1 MTDTMTTERSMAEK
15 RKSAEALDILMSRQ
29 SAGPL
34 IGPVPGDAE
43 LDKIFDIALRAPD
56 HGRLRPAR
64 FLVIRGNAIKAYAD
78 LLAEALKRRE
88 PGTTEEMAQ
97 RTRSKIADIP
107 LMIAVGVRIKTDAP
121 IPEIEQILSV
131 GASAMNILNAVHASG
146 YSAKWITG
154 NGIYD
159 PFVNEALGFK
169 APDRL
174 IGVIFVGTD
183 KMKMPAM
190 PRPNRADHVSE
201 WPRL

>member
-1 MTDTMTTERSMAEK
+1 MTDMMATARPTAEK
-15 RKSAEALDILMSRQ
+15 RTSAETLETLMTRQ

-34 IGPVPGDAE
+34 VGPAPSDAE
-43 LDKIFDIALRAPD
+43 LDKIYDIALRAPD
-56 HGRLRPAR
+56 HGRVRPAR
-64 FLVIRGNAIKAYAD
+64 FITIRGEAVKAYAD

-97 RTRSKIADIP
+97 RTRAKVADIP
-107 LMIAVGVRIKTDAP
+107 MVIAVGAKIKTDCP

-131 GASAMNILNAVHASG
+131 GASSMNILNAIHAMG
-146 YSAKWITG
+146 YSAKWVTG
-154 NGIYD
+154 GGAYD

-174 IGVIFVGTD
+174 VALIFIGTD
-183 KMKMPAM
+183 KMKMPVV

-201 WPRL
+201 WTGR